1 MPLVRVAAGRRF
13 ASASALCLVLVLAGC
28 SVNRPNPSWQVPTAP
43 TLGSKDT
50 VYYVTDRTPAK
61 LTAKCRP
68 GETLTTQPMYGNAD
82 SAAGGLLYGAFGV
95 QLPPL
100 TAYGALV
107 SYHPRPECLRS
118 ASDAVFLTGPTPQ
131 ERAQFFAALREAALK
146 SPGRQLLVFVH
157 GYDFEFDE
165 AILWA
170 AELNRFLESGGPVV
184 VYDWASRGDLLAY
197 REDEQAVGRSVP
209 RLEGFLRELHEQ
221 MGEVRIDL
229 IAHSIGTRLLLNAL
243 QPIAQRHAGSPL
255 FRNLILAAPDVAT
268 GQFIDQVARSL
279 SLAQR
284 STLYVSSRDRA
295 LFASQRLH
303 KDFRAGRDLILIQGV
318 DTVDV
323 SPVDTSRTRHSYY
336 IENRWVLN
344 DIYQLLYCEASPAR
358 RFGLVEVRAGDASFW
373 QLRP

>member
-1 MPLVRVAAGRRF
+1 MPLVRLAAARW
-13 ASASALCLVLVLAGC
+13 SASAPTLCLVLLAGC
-28 SVNRPNPSWQVPTAP
+28 SVNRPNPSWQLPAAP
-43 TLGSKDT
+43 TLGSQET
-50 VYYVTDRTPAK
+50 VYYATDREPAK

-82 SAAGGLLYGAFGV
+82 RAAGGLLYGAFAV

-107 SYHPRPECLRS
+107 PYHPRPECLRS
-118 ASDAVFLTGPTPQ
+118 TSDPVFLTGPAQQ
-131 ERAQFFAALREAALK
+131 ESAQFFAALREAALK
-146 SPGRQLLVFVH
+146 SPAHQLVVFIH

-170 AELNRFLESGGPVV
+170 AELNRFLESDGPVV

-197 REDEQAVGRSVP
+197 REDEQAVERSVP
-209 RLEGFLRELHEQ
+209 RLEEFLRKLQEQ
-221 MGEVRIDL
+221 MHDVHIDL
-229 IAHSIGTRLLLNAL
+229 IAHSIGNRLLLNAL
-243 QPIAQRHAGSPL
+243 QPIAQRHAGPPL
-255 FRNLILAAPDVAT
+255 FRNLILAAPDVPT
-268 GQFIDQVARSL
+268 GQFIDQMARASR
-279 SLAQR
+279 LARR

-303 KDFRAGRDLILIQGV
+303 KDLRAGRDLILVQGV

-323 SPVDTSRTRHSYY
+323 SPVDTSRTGHSYY

-344 DIYQLLYCEASPAR
+344 DIYQLLRSDAPPAR
-358 RFGLVEVRAGDASFW
+358 RFGLVELRAGEASFW

>member
-1 MPLVRVAAGRRF
+1 MPLVRFAAGRWF
-13 ASASALCLVLVLAGC
+13 GSALALCLVLILAGC
-28 SVNRPNPSWQVPTAP
+28 SVNRPNPSWQLPTAP
-43 TLGSKDT
+43 SLAGKET
-50 VYYVTDRTPAK
+50 VYYATDRGPAK
-61 LTAKCRP
+61 LRARCRP

-82 SAAGGLLYGAFGV
+82 SAAGGLLYGAFEV

-107 SYHPRPECLRS
+107 PYHPRPECLRS
-118 ASDAVFLTGPTPQ
+118 PSDPVFLTGPTPQ

-146 SPGRQLLVFVH
+146 SPARQLLVFIH

-170 AELNRFLESGGPVV
+170 AELKRFLESQGPVV
-184 VYDWASRGDLLAY
+184 VYDWASRGDVLAY
-197 REDEQAVGRSVP
+197 REDEQAVEHSVP
-209 RLEGFLRELHEQ
+209 RLEEFLRELHQQ

-229 IAHSIGTRLLLNAL
+229 IAHSIGNRLLLGAL
-243 QPIAQRHAGSPL
+243 QPIAQNHAGPPL
-255 FRNLILAAPDVAT
+255 FRNLILAAPDVPS
-268 GQFIDQVARSL
+268 GQFVDQVARS
-279 SLAQR
+279 SALAQR

-303 KDFRAGRDLILIQGV
+303 KDFRAGRDLILIRGV

-344 DIYQLLYCEASPAR
+344 DIYQLLHSETEPAR
-358 RFGLVEVRAGDASFW
+358 RFGLVEVRAGEASFW